1 MSAAPKPRFTLA
13 EYLQREN
20 AATFKSE
27 FYRGEIFAMAGA
39 SPRHNSIVT
48 KLIIG
53 LGNRLLGTPC
63 RPFTSDQRV
72 RILTSS
78 LITYPD
84 VSVVCG
90 PLEMDAED
98 SIAINNPS
106 VVVEVLSQSTASYDR
121 GEKFDLYRELES
133 LQTYILVSQDKP
145 HVERFVRQPDD
156 SWLLTVFKGVEAV
169 LELTT
174 LGCSLP
180 LAEIYADVTFG
191 PEEA

>member
-1 MSAAPKPRFTLA
+1 MSAVPKPRFTLA

-20 AATFKSE
+20 VATFKSE

-39 SPRHNSIVT
+39 SPRHNRVSGSIFAS
-48 KLIIG
+48 LYSQLRG
-53 LGNRLLGTPC
+53 SPC
-63 RPFTSDQRV
+63 LPYTSDQRV
-72 RILTSS
+72 RIPTSS

-84 VSVVCG
+84 VVVVCG
-90 PLEMDAED
+90 PLEMDPED

-106 VVVEVLSQSTASYDR
+106 VIVEVLSQSTASYDR

-180 LAEIYADVTFG
+180 LAEVYADVTFG
-191 PEEA
+191 PEEV